1 MPLSMGDNADLPH
14 NRGGEPSGRAQM
26 TAGGL
31 KGGGGLRG
39 LSGGL
44 GLAQDDME
52 GWSDSSMDHYGSK
65 LKLNGPLYRRS

>member
-1 MPLSMGDNADLPH
+1 
-14 NRGGEPSGRAQM
+14 M